1 MQNGRIPPGPSFL
14 RDVILRQTRGSGMN
28 DAGWTST
35 DDQMSNMKLAAEPG
49 GENSPPYLHPEP
61 SIKVLRES
69 QATLQADLLVLVC

>member
-1 MQNGRIPPGPSFL
+1 MQNGRIPRAPPFYS
-14 RDVILRQTRGSGMN
+14 DVILRQTRGSGMN

-35 DDQMSNMKLAAEPG
+35 AEQMSNMKLAAEPG

-61 SIKVLRES
+61 STKVLREY